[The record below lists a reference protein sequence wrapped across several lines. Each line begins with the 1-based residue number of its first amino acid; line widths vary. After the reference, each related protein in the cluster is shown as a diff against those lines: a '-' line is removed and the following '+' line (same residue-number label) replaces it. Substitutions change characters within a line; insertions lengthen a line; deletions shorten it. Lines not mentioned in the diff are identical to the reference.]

1 MMYVRWKRRPLT
13 HTYDWGNMAANPGKI
28 DRHALDAVLAETVRQ
43 DGRVR
48 QRMVK
53 HLGHVEARWVARPA
67 DRFVFW
73 MSANRALAD
82 VSLTHDQR
90 QRIEDKLGETVGPVA
105 VEVFVDPDEWNRLV
119 TQSLGAAI
127 AALCEVG
134 PDLDAHEAMRRWD
147 VVRTREAIRE
157 GQRLAR
163 QEAPRWMA
171 D

>member
-1 MMYVRWKRRPLT
+1 MYVRWKRRPLT
-13 HTYDWGNMAANPGKI
+13 PTRDWGNLAANPEKI
-28 DRHALDAVLAETVRQ
+28 YRHALDAVLAETMRQ

-53 HLGHVEARWVARPA
+53 HLGHIEARWIARPT

-73 MSANRALAD
+73 TSVNRALAD
-82 VSLTHDQR
+82 LSLTPDQR
-90 QRIEDKLGETVGPVA
+90 QQIEEKLGETVDPVA
-105 VEVFVDPDEWNRLV
+105 VEVFDDPDEWDRLI

-127 AALCEVG
+127 AALDAIE
-134 PDLDAHEAMRRWD
+134 PDLDGHEATRRWD
-147 VVRTREAIRE
+147 VVRMREAIRE

-163 QEAPRWMA
+163 QEAWRWMA